1 MNHHIVLATFHIIVV
16 VPFFLYVG
24 FTRAANPEWMYN
36 VLLGLGLFLFVY
48 HAYSAAK
55 RFLSRSP
62 YIWVNLIHA
71 LLIAPLLVW
80 IGVSGKKT
88 PRAAYEMLL
97 LVAFAALGYHMYNL
111 FLEVN
116 IITDIDA

>member
-1 MNHHIVLATFHIIVV
+1 MNHHIVLATFHIIAV

-24 FTRAANPEWMYN
+24 FTRAANPEWIYN
-36 VLLGLGLFLFVY
+36 VLLGLGLFLFAY
-48 HAYSAAK
+48 HAYSAAR
-55 RFLSRSP
+55 RFIARSP

-88 PRAAYEMLL
+88 PRAAYELLL
-97 LVAFAALGYHMYNL
+97 LVAFSALGYHMYNL

-116 IITDIDA
+116 IITDKD